1 MGPSQ
6 ESTTESDSSP
16 AIKPIKWANVA
27 LRFAKTPNPSQQ
39 YQHLTSAEPVLLF
52 KSGQTMAGADPLSRR
67 WASGDRQPHRRTS
80 AARRRYRASQLALRR
95 LKGGMRRSSGNLL
108 HHRNLQTEW
117 RRTLRLHYRRHAEDR
132 RRMAKQPYR

>member
-16 AIKPIKWANVA
+16 AIKPINWANVA

-52 KSGQTMAGADPLSRR
+52 KSGHTSGRRADGWEKEFSMAGDRLEVPQNGDDAGSERNAMRPL
-67 WASGDRQPHRRTS
+67 H
-80 AARRRYRASQLALRR
+80 
-95 LKGGMRRSSGNLL
+95 L
-108 HHRNLQTEW
+108 HFL
-117 RRTLRLHYRRHAEDR
+117 
-132 RRMAKQPYR
+132 